1 MKKVDLDLG
10 IKEKHYSPI
19 VDARVQHA
27 VTNLITNY
35 SDDILPSSSLPEGVK
50 QGTSANETWHKYLA
64 KNFVQ
69 DSGSVS
75 MELAKA
81 VICHL
86 QYLYNFTYGIFNFK
100 L

>member
-35 SDDILPSSSLPEGVK
+35 SDDILPSSSLPERGE
-50 QGTSANETWHKYLA
+50 AR
-64 KNFVQ
+64 NFSQ
-69 DSGSVS
+69 
-75 MELAKA
+75 
-81 VICHL
+81 
-86 QYLYNFTYGIFNFK
+86 
-100 L
+100 